1 MNTLA
6 SDVIGK
12 QQDRKRMEDEN
23 LQKYEMEK
31 EMRARLED
39 ERKAARV
46 QAEKQEM
53 RSLLAKQMDEKRQ
66 REAAEKALN
75 DEQAQIWRKDKDNYE
90 LEEKRLQSKIKDINR
105 EN

>member
-31 EMRARLED
+31 EMRARLAD
-39 ERKAARV
+39 EQRAAREA
-46 QAEKQEM
+46 AEKAEM
-53 RSLLAKQMDEKRQ
+53 RKLLAQQMDEKRQ

-75 DEQAQIWRKDKDNYE
+75 DEQAVIWKKDKENYE
-90 LEEKRLQSKIKDINR
+90 LEE
-105 EN
+105 